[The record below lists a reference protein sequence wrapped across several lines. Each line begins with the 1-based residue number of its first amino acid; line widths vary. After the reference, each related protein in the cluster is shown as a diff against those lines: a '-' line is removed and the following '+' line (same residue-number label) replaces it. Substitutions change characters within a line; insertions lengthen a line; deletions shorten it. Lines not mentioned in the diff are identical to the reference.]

1 MIYKKTHQRRTEEYD
16 FIVNFLESGYFDRFK
31 NDKYN
36 VSLIHE
42 PFTQL
47 GYTDLVCIKWKK
59 DILDKWK
66 AERNNLVKNDI
77 KILHH
82 LYNCRVF
89 KTTEEIVG
97 ELGFSIKQVKET
109 LSRLSKAETIITNKA
124 GKVKIKPLNEIFFLK
139 EIIAIEAKLKD
150 WKRALE
156 QSQNNVLF
164 SSKSFSLFPE
174 KTINSKLIDNYKQ
187 TDVGVLSF
195 DSKYRELIKPKN
207 IKIPTAITSWYLN
220 EYIGRNCW
228 SSC

>member
-1 MIYKKTHQRRTEEYD
+1 MIYKKTYQRRTDEYA
-16 FIVNFLESGYFDRFK
+16 FLEKFLESGYFDRFK

-36 VSLIHE
+36 VTLIQE

-47 GYTDLVCIKWKK
+47 GYPDLVCIKWKK
-59 DILDKWK
+59 DILNKWK
-66 AERNNLVKNDI
+66 ADRNNLTKNDI

-82 LYNCRVF
+82 LYNCRIF
-89 KTTEEIVG
+89 KTIKEIVG
-97 ELGFSIKQVKET
+97 DLCFSIKQVKET
-109 LSRLSKAETIITNKA
+109 LSRLSKAETIITNKV
-124 GKVKIKPLNEIFFLK
+124 GKVKIKPLDEIFFIT

-174 KTINSKLIDNYKQ
+174 KTINNNLIDKYQQ

-195 DSKYRELIKPKN
+195 ESKYRELVKPTKN
-207 IKIPTAITSWYLN
+207 KIPTAITSWHFN

-228 SSC
+228 GTC